1 MHMLKAALMSVVA
14 AALLLPAAAIA
25 RNDGAK
31 GIPRII
37 VYPFHQPKKYGKYGF
52 LPGYRQP
59 PANSEWRDRSTVYG
73 ARLPRSE
80 LRFYENGAWRYGWG
94 GPGFYRGQYNGG
106 SFGPCY
112 TQTPIGPIWNC
123 GM

>member
-1 MHMLKAALMSVVA
+1 MHRLKAVLVS
-14 AALLLPAAAIA
+14 AIA
-25 RNDGAK
+25 VSLLMPGAASAQSTPK
-31 GIPRII
+31 RIPKII
-37 VYPFHQPKKYGKYGF
+37 VYPNYPHPAYGKYGF

-59 PANSEWRDRSTVYG
+59 PALSDWRDRSVLYG
-73 ARLPRSE
+73 GPRPKFEPRYWSSGE
-80 LRFYENGAWRYGWG
+80 WRYGWG

-106 SFGPCY
+106 TIGPCY